1 MDVGSKTL
9 FKDELDAKNFEP
21 NLKIEVGQ
29 KVKTFHYAR
38 RNYVQN
44 GTRMGFDFLSSSHSF
59 M

>member
-1 MDVGSKTL
+1 MDVGSKNL

-29 KVKTFHYAR
+29 KVKTFHSAR

-44 GTRMGFDFLSSSHSF
+44 RTRMKGFVVL
-59 M
+59 